1 MFWHSFG
8 AHVHCEEETEE
19 EKLEGWQKKKKKG
32 NTGERLHVPCWF
44 GWGVSLT
51 CGASLAI

>member
-19 EKLEGWQKKKKKG
+19 EKLEGWKKKKKG
-32 NTGERLHVPCWF
+32 NTVERLH
-44 GWGVSLT
+44 GGGVSLT